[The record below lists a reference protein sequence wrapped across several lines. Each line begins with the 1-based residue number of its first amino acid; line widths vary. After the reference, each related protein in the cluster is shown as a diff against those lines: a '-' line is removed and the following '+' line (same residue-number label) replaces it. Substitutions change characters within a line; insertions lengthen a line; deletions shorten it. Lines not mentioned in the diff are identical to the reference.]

1 MEGKI
6 YVGISFRDYYSKSV
20 LIGRVNC
27 KDMNFVFFFGE
38 V

>member
-1 MEGKI
+1 MDRKI
-6 YVGISFRDYYSKSV
+6 YVGISFRDYCNKSV

-27 KDMNFVFFFGE
+27 KDINFVIFFGE